1 MALFLTILAIAMA
14 CFALGIS
21 FAEIRAE
28 VRARI
33 DASGRETRTKHL
45 TLGRDLPLHP
55 ANSNMSKQRSAA

>member
-33 DASGRETRTKHL
+33 NAPRRGTRSEHL
-45 TLGRDLPLHP
+45 TFGKDLPLYA
-55 ANSNMSKQRSAA
+55 ANSNVSKGRSAA

>member
-33 DASGRETRTKHL
+33 DAPGTGTQTEHL
-45 TLGRDLPLHP
+45 TIGLDLPLHP
-55 ANSNMSKQRSAA
+55 ANSNVSKGRSAA